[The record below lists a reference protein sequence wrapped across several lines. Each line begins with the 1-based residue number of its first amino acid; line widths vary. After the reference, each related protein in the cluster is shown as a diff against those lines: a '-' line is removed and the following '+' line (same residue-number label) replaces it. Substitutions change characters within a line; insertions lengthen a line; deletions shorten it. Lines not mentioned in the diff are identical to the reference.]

1 MTAVPTPPGPA
12 RGTGLSAALAGLTV
26 RGRGFLA
33 AGGAAAACAVLLGQ
47 RDLLRVAVLLVA
59 LPLASV
65 LLVARARHR
74 IQLSRAVTPSRVSA
88 GRPASVRL
96 ELANLARLP
105 TGVLLA
111 EDHVPYVLG
120 ARPRFV
126 VDRLDAGARAA
137 VGYSVRSDVR
147 GRWDIGPLR
156 LRMTDPFGMCEVTRA
171 FSATDPLVVVPRVY
185 PLVPIRA
192 SGAWRGAGE
201 SASATAAASG
211 EHDVATREYRHGD
224 DLRRV
229 HWRSTARRGELMVRR
244 DEQPHLLRATILL
257 DRRNAGHRGDGPTS
271 SFEWAVSAAASI
283 ATLLVDAGYGVRV
296 LSDDIDVPWTGR
308 EVGQGSGALLDR
320 LAVVG
325 LGDPHELRRASALL
339 ARTGG
344 DGLVVSLLGEVD
356 VDDVAGVAA
365 LPRRGVTGLAMLLR
379 TTTWA
384 ALPPR
389 RAAELEAGRSRAAA
403 ALRHGGWSVASPE
416 ATDGVPAAWRRLVEV
431 HAARAAP
438 GPAAMGPVGAPGGV
452 R

>member
-1 MTAVPTPPGPA
+1 MP
-12 RGTGLSAALAGLTV
+12 GTGLSAALAGLTS

-33 AGGAAAACAVLLGQ
+33 AGAASAACAVLLGQ

-74 IQLSRAVTPSRVSA
+74 IQLSRTVTPARVSA

-96 ELANLARLP
+96 ELTNLARLP

-147 GRWDIGPLR
+147 GRWNIGPMR
-156 LRMTDPFGMCEVTRA
+156 LRMTDPFGMCEVVRA
-171 FSATDPLVVVPRVY
+171 FSATDPLVVVPRVH
-185 PLVPIRA
+185 PLVPVRGG
-192 SGAWRGAGE
+192 GAWRGAGE
-201 SASATAAASG
+201 STTATAAASG
-211 EHDVATREYRHGD
+211 EHDVATREFRHGD

-244 DEQPHLLRATILL
+244 DELPHLLRATILL
-257 DRRNAGHRGDGPTS
+257 DRRAVGHRGDGPAS

-296 LSDDIDVPWTGR
+296 LADDVDMPWTGR
-308 EVGQGSGALLDR
+308 DVGSGSGAILDR
-320 LAVVG
+320 LAVVE
-325 LGDPHELRRASALL
+325 LGGPHELRHAAALL
-339 ARTGG
+339 ARSGG

-356 VDDVAGVAA
+356 ADEVTGVAT
-365 LPRRGVTGLAMLLR
+365 LPRRGTTGLAMVLR
-379 TTTWA
+379 TTTWVP
-384 ALPPR
+384 LPAR
-389 RAAELEAGRSRAAA
+389 RTAELEGARGRSLL
-403 ALRHGGWSVASPE
+403 ALQRGGWSVVSPE
-416 ATDGVPAAWRRLVEV
+416 ARDSVPDAWRRLVEL
-431 HAARAAP
+431 HAARSAADTS
-438 GPAAMGPVGAPGGV
+438 PATAAAAGGGW
-452 R
+452 